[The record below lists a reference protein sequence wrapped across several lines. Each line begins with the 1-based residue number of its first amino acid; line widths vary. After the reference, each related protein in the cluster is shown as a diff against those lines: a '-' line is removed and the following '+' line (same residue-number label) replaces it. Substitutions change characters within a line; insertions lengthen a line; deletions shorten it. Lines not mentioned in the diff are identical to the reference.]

1 MEQRN
6 EEEQTH
12 GKLKMLSG
20 ARTYISEDHWKLP
33 QTAKSSLIASSL
45 DEGSRLKKKNGGIL
59 LLLWN
64 YGTSENCHTI
74 IPKLRVELWS

>member
-20 ARTYISEDHWKLP
+20 ARTYISEYHWKLP
-33 QTAKSSLIASSL
+33 QTAKSSLIASSI
-45 DEGSRLKKKNGGIL
+45 DEGSRLKKKMVAFCYYCEIM
-59 LLLWN
+59 
-64 YGTSENCHTI
+64 
-74 IPKLRVELWS
+74 ELVKNAVPPFLN